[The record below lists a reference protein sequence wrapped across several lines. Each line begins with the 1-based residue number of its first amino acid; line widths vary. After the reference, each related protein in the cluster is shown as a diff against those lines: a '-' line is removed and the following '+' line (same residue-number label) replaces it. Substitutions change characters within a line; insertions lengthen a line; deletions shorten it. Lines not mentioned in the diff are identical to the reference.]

1 MCGVFSAFR
10 LSPIPAGIKEILIAI
25 FAYVRDRSC
34 NLRNFTESEFYRTR
48 RDNFCWTP
56 ISMYPHIWLNTRITE
71 IPYLAL
77 LATGSGTRCIF
88 EFGTCNGFSTVH
100 LARNVDDG
108 GNVFTLDLP
117 PNTDYETLDHLS
129 ASQKYEDVVTNQ
141 RVQADGTGRHFVGKD
156 AYSHV
161 TQLFGDT
168 MTFDYSPWHGKVGL
182 CFVDAG
188 HSYEYVKSDT
198 ENAFRMLADD
208 GIIVWHDFDI
218 LHRDIYAFLNG
229 LSKDHRLYYIEN
241 TSLAVYFKAEDSKPA
256 TAAT

>member
-1 MCGVFSAFR
+1 M
-10 LSPIPAGIKEILIAI
+10 
-25 FAYVRDRSC
+25 
-34 NLRNFTESEFYRTR
+34 
-48 RDNFCWTP
+48 
-56 ISMYPHIWLNTRITE
+56 
-71 IPYLAL
+71 
-77 LATGSGTRCIF
+77 
-88 EFGTCNGFSTVH
+88 H
-100 LARNVDDG
+100 LARNVGDG

-117 PNTDYETLDHLS
+117 PDTDYETLGHLS

-141 RVQADGTGRHFVGKD
+141 RMQADGTGHHFAGKD

-208 GIIVWHDFDI
+208 GTIVWHDFDI
-218 LHRDIYAFLNG
+218 LHRDIYALPQRVVKGPQTLLYREHLAGRVFQSRG
-229 LSKDHRLYYIEN
+229 LE
-241 TSLAVYFKAEDSKPA
+241 AGDSRNLTMASNNA
-256 TAAT
+256 TAPRSSVQKPVVPAADDVS